1 MSRLVVVGLVV
12 VASTALVSVTGRA
25 VLAQQSR
32 PLPIIDMHLH
42 ANRAD
47 DNGPPPTHV
56 CPGFEK
62 TAHDPRLS
70 WEAAFSA
77 VMKTPPCTNPLKGA
91 ETDEALM
98 KATFEILERRN
109 IIAVTSGPLLERW
122 QAAGN
127 ERIIPAAMFNF
138 GPAALSVATLR
149 DGFAAK
155 RYAVFGEVG
164 IQYQGASP
172 SDPRF
177 EPYLA
182 AAEAADVPLGIH
194 VGIGPPGAPYLQ
206 GLGNYRA
213 RLHSALELEEALVR
227 HPKLRVYIMH
237 AGWPMLD
244 DLLAVLWTHPQVNV
258 EVGAICFALVQKE
271 FHHYLERIIDAGF
284 GSRVMFGSDQ
294 MNWPGVIEH
303 CIEAIESATFL
314 TQTQKRDILYNNAA
328 RFLRFSTDEIA
339 SHHQQ

>member
-1 MSRLVVVGLVV
+1 MSRLMVVGLVA
-12 VASTALVSVTGRA
+12 VAGSALVGVSKSA
-25 VLAQQSR
+25 VLAQPSR
-32 PLPIIDMHLH
+32 SLPIIDMHLH
-42 ANRAD
+42 ANGAD
-47 DNGPPPTHV
+47 DNGPPPTYV
-56 CPGFEK
+56 CPGFER

-70 WEAAFSA
+70 WEAAFGA
-77 VMKTPPCTNPLKGA
+77 MMKTPPCANPIKGA

-98 KATFEILERRN
+98 KSTFEILERRN
-109 IIAVTSGPLLERW
+109 IFAVTSGSRLERW
-122 QAAGN
+122 RAAGN
-127 ERIIPAAMFNF
+127 RRIIPAAMFNL
-138 GPAALSVATLR
+138 GPNAPSVATLR

-155 RYAVFGEVG
+155 RYMVFGEVG
-164 IQYQGASP
+164 IQYQGVSP

-182 AAEAADVPLGIH
+182 VAEAADVPLAIH
-194 VGIGPPGAPYLQ
+194 IGIGPPGAPYFQ

-213 RLHSALELEEALVR
+213 RLHSPLELEEALVR

-258 EVGAICFALVQKE
+258 DVGAIAFALSRKE
-271 FHHYLERIIDAGF
+271 FHRYLERIVDAGF

-303 CIEAIESATFL
+303 GIEAIASATFL
-314 TQTQKRDILYNNAA
+314 TPAQKRDILYNNAA
-328 RFLRFSTDEIA
+328 RFLRFTQDEIA
-339 SHHQQ
+339 SHHGG

>member
-1 MSRLVVVGLVV
+1 MSRLMVIGLV
-12 VASTALVSVTGRA
+12 AAAGAALAGVTRGA
-25 VLAQQSR
+25 LLAQQSR
-32 PLPIIDMHLH
+32 PLPIVDMHLH
-42 ANRAD
+42 ASRAD
-47 DNGPPPTHV
+47 DNGPPPTYV

-77 VMKTPPCTNPLKGA
+77 LLKTPSCASPFEGA
-91 ETDEALM
+91 DTDQALM
-98 KATFEILERRN
+98 ESTFEILERRN
-109 IIAVTSGPLLERW
+109 IIAVTSGPVLERW
-122 QAAGN
+122 RAAGN

-138 GPAALSVATLR
+138 GPTAPSAASLR
-149 DGFAAK
+149 DAFAAG

-164 IQYQGASP
+164 IQYQGVSP

-213 RLHSALELEEALVR
+213 RLHSPLELEEPLVR
-227 HPKLRVYIMH
+227 HPKLRVFIMH

-258 EVGAICFALVQKE
+258 DVGAICFALSRKE
-271 FHHYLERIIDAGF
+271 FHHYLERILDAGF
-284 GSRVMFGSDQ
+284 GSRVMVGSDQ
-294 MNWPGVIEH
+294 MNWPGAIEH
-303 CIEAIESATFL
+303 CIEAIESAAFL
-314 TQTQKRDILYNNAA
+314 TSTQKRDVLYNNAA
-328 RFLRFSTDEIA
+328 RFLRFSPEEIA
-339 SHHQQ
+339 RHHR

>member
-1 MSRLVVVGLVV
+1 MPWS
-12 VASTALVSVTGRA
+12 ASRA
-25 VLAQQSR
+25 VRLLAQQSR

-47 DNGPPPTHV
+47 DNGPPPTYV

-77 VMKTPPCTNPLKGA
+77 LMKTPPCANPLKGA

-98 KATFEILERRN
+98 KSTFEILERRN
-109 IIAVTSGPLLERW
+109 IIAVTSGPVLERW
-122 QAAGN
+122 RAAGN

-138 GPAALSVATLR
+138 GPTAPSIATLR

-164 IQYQGASP
+164 IQYQGVSP

-182 AAEAADVPLGIH
+182 VAEAADVPLGIH

-213 RLHSALELEEALVR
+213 RLHSPLELEEALVR

-244 DLLAVLWTHPQVNV
+244 DLLAVLWTHPQVQCRRRRDLLRSIAQGV
-258 EVGAICFALVQKE
+258 SPLPRTDRRRRVWQPGDVRLGPDEL
-271 FHHYLERIIDAGF
+271 AGRD
-284 GSRVMFGSDQ
+284 RVRHRGD
-294 MNWPGVIEH
+294 
-303 CIEAIESATFL
+303 
-314 TQTQKRDILYNNAA
+314 
-328 RFLRFSTDEIA
+328 
-339 SHHQQ
+339 

>member
-1 MSRLVVVGLVV
+1 
-12 VASTALVSVTGRA
+12 
-25 VLAQQSR
+25 
-32 PLPIIDMHLH
+32 
-42 ANRAD
+42 
-47 DNGPPPTHV
+47 
-56 CPGFEK
+56 
-62 TAHDPRLS
+62 
-70 WEAAFSA
+70 
-77 VMKTPPCTNPLKGA
+77 MKAPPCTNPLKGA
-91 ETDEALM
+91 DTDDALM

-109 IIAVTSGPLLERW
+109 IIAVTSGPVLERW
-122 QAAGN
+122 RAAGN

-138 GPAALSVATLR
+138 GPAAPSVATLR
-149 DGFAAK
+149 DGFAAR

-164 IQYQGASP
+164 IQYQGISP

-182 AAEAADVPLGIH
+182 EAEAADVPLGIH

-213 RLHSALELEEALVR
+213 RLHSPLELEEALVR

-258 EVGAICFALVQKE
+258 DVGAICFALSRKA

-294 MNWPGVIEH
+294 MNWPGAIEY
-303 CIEAIESATFL
+303 CIETIESATFL
-314 TQTQKRDILYNNAA
+314 TPTQKRDILYNNAA
-328 RFLRFSTDEIA
+328 RFLRFSSDEIA
-339 SHHQQ
+339 RHHRE